1 MYRNLHLAFSLYD
14 DTLATVYARLL
25 HLHVWATLR
34 CLQYRSGEYIVL
46 YVCNFGLIM
55 TRKALYFFVGF
66 AAIWQ
71 IMFTLTNSIALAAD
85 PQATTPVFDG
95 QRDSFVTGL
104 ATLSCGC

>member
-1 MYRNLHLAFSLYD
+1 
-14 DTLATVYARLL
+14 
-25 HLHVWATLR
+25 
-34 CLQYRSGEYIVL
+34 
-46 YVCNFGLIM
+46 M